1 MSAGIP
7 AAAPVFFYYFSPTN
21 TVTNAPAPMRTIPN
35 KISQMDREPSFDT
48 RPVLIKIAIGD
59 EITSPRIAQNV

>member
-1 MSAGIP
+1 
-7 AAAPVFFYYFSPTN
+7 
-21 TVTNAPAPMRTIPN
+21 MRTIPN

-59 EITSPRIAQNV
+59 EITSPGSHRMSEPRIFQRGT